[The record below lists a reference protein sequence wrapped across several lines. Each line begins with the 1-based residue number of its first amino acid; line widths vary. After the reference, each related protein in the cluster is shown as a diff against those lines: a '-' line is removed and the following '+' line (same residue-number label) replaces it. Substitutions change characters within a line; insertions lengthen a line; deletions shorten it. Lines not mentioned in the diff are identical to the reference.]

1 MLNNEVYNNL
11 VGKII
16 ELNKEIIK
24 DDSLGAGFEIGH
36 SYLCFK
42 NTNDVTNDWLYAVV
56 HYDLIPTLQEYWF
69 DNAEKVKKWTETLIS
84 VIND

>member
-1 MLNNEVYNNL
+1 MMNTADPSLPMIDYALRRRFSFFTLKPGFESDGFKKRQKLLNNEVYNNL

-36 SYLCFK
+36 SYLCSLVS
-42 NTNDVTNDWLYAVV
+42 T
-56 HYDLIPTLQEYWF
+56 
-69 DNAEKVKKWTETLIS
+69 KKS
-84 VIND
+84 